1 MKNERERM
9 DIISAYREV
18 GSYRA
23 AAVMCGTTHKTVKRV
38 IEAHQATSRGEPP
51 APRAERARNYDT
63 VAQLVVEKVNDTAGR
78 ISAKRLLPAARAAGY
93 AGSDRNFRRLVAD
106 AKRQWRIGQAR
117 AAGRRPAVWTPG
129 EVLAIDW
136 GTEVVAGRRT
146 HVFCAVLAWSRYRF
160 VRFAPDEQQG
170 TTLGLLAECFEE
182 LGGVPTTVLAD
193 RMACLKG
200 NVVANVVVPAPDY
213 VRFASHYRFRPD
225 FCHAADP
232 ESKGVVENLVGY
244 AKDDLLVPLALEG
257 DPWAEGYA
265 GLNERARAWG
275 VEVNGRRHSE
285 IAAVPVERLATEREL
300 LGELPSLRL
309 EVCPAPITRKVDKL
323 SCIRFGSARYSVP
336 NALIGHIV
344 TVLVDERDR
353 TLRVVEPVTGQI
365 HAEHGLVAPGETSIV
380 DAHYDRPRPATPRR
394 GARPRTPVER
404 EFLALGPVAEQFLTG
419 AAAAGVTKLNTEI
432 ATLLTLAA
440 AHGVDAL
447 VAALERAVAFGRWRA
462 DDVRSILATNGHAPR
477 PTPAGQALVMTL
489 PTVPTRSL
497 DAYRIHGR
505 GEGRIDATDGGEV
518 S

>member
-18 GSYRA
+18 GTYRGA
-23 AAVMCGTTHKTVKRV
+23 AELCGTTHKTVKRV
-38 IEAHQATSRGEPP
+38 IEAHQTTSRGERPV
-51 APRAERARNYDT
+51 RRVERGRNYDS

-93 AGSDRNFRRLVAD
+93 EGSDRNFRRLVAD

-117 AAGRRPAVWTPG
+117 ANGRRPAIWTPG

-160 VRFAPDEQQG
+160 VRFAPDEQQV

-182 LGGVPTTVLAD
+182 LGGVPTTVLTD

-213 VRFASHYRFRPD
+213 VRFATHYRFRPD

-232 ESKGVVENLVGY
+232 ESKGIVENLVGY
-244 AKDDLLVPLALEG
+244 AKDDLLVPLELDD
-257 DPWAEGYA
+257 DPWAGGYA
-265 GLNERARAWG
+265 GLNERARVWCR
-275 VEVNGRRHSE
+275 EVNGRRHSE
-285 IAAVPVERLATEREL
+285 THAVPIERLDSERDL
-300 LGELPSLRL
+300 LGDLPSLRL
-309 EVCPAPITRKVDKL
+309 EVGPAPITRKVDKL

-336 NALIGHIV
+336 NRLIGQIV

-353 TLRVVEPVTGQI
+353 VLRVIEPVTGEV
-365 HAEHGLVAPGETSIV
+365 HAEHALVAPGETSID
-380 DAHYDRPRPATPRR
+380 DAHYDRPRPATPHR
-394 GARPRTPVER
+394 GARPRTPAER
-404 EFLALGPVAEQFLTG
+404 EFLALGPVAEQFLVG

-432 ATLLTLAA
+432 GVLLTLAA
-440 AHGVDAL
+440 AHGDQAL
-447 VAALERAVAFGRWRA
+447 VSALERAVSFGRWRA

-497 DAYRIHGR
+497 DAYRV
-505 GEGRIDATDGGEV
+505 EGRIDPDVEGGEV